1 MRQNQE
7 ETVYGKYNQPLEW
20 YQRKLVEYIKANN
33 PEKLKFIPTVI
44 KIQNDQL
51 TFGMEKHYGKLVISL
66 KTIDDFHT
74 EQMKKNYARLWGD
87 SQLMEQMI
95 LDDEG

>member
-1 MRQNQE
+1 MKE

-20 YQRKLVEYIKANN
+20 YQRKLIEFIKEKN
-33 PEKLKFIPTVI
+33 PDKLKFNPTVI

-51 TFGMEKHYGKLVISL
+51 IFGMKKHYGRLVMSL

-74 EQMKKNYARLWGD
+74 EHMKKVYARLWGD

-95 LDDEG
+95 LDDE

>member
-1 MRQNQE
+1 MKE
-7 ETVYGKYNQPLEW
+7 KTPYGKYNQPLEW
-20 YQRKLVEYIKANN
+20 YQRKLIEFIKEKK
-33 PEKLKFIPTVI
+33 PDKLKFNPTVI

-51 TFGMEKHYGKLVISL
+51 TFGMDKHHGRLIMSL

-74 EQMKKNYARLWGD
+74 KQMKKVYARLWGD

-95 LDDEG
+95 LDDE

>member
-1 MRQNQE
+1 MKQE
-7 ETVYGKYNQPLEW
+7 NKYGKHNQTMEW
-20 YQRKLVEYIKANN
+20 YQRKLFEYIKANN
-33 PEKLKFIPTVI
+33 PEKLKFNPTVI

-51 TFGMEKHYGKLVISL
+51 TFGMEKHYGRLLMSL

-74 EQMKKNYARLWGD
+74 EQMKKVYARLWGD

-95 LDDEG
+95 LDAE

>member
-1 MRQNQE
+1 MKEETRYGKQNQP
-7 ETVYGKYNQPLEW
+7 KEW
-20 YQRKLVEYIKANN
+20 YQSKLVEYLKANN
-33 PEKLKFIPTVI
+33 PEKLKFNPTVI

-51 TFGMEKHYGKLVISL
+51 IFGMEKHHGRLVMSL

-74 EQMKKNYARLWGD
+74 EQMKKIYARLWED

-95 LDDEG
+95 LDDE